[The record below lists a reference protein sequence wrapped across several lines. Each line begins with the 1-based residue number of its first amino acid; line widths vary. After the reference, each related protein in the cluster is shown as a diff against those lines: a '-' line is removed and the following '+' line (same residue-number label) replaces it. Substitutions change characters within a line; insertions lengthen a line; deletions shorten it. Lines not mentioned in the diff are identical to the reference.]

1 MDVLCQA
8 GNVGE
13 ITSFS
18 ERAKASLREALLDAA
33 TELLPERGY
42 AALRMADVA
51 TRAGVSRQTVY
62 NEFGNKA
69 ALVQAVVLRT
79 TSEFLEGI
87 RHRVKHSENLLA
99 GIHQAVVY
107 TIEHARQNRLAAAA
121 LGTRT
126 PGTEAVEDLLPLL
139 TTKGEPILTAATELA
154 AEQYREFE
162 PALSAAS
169 ATLLAETVVRL
180 SLSHLVMPSH
190 TADEAAAAVVAVL
203 APAIRSLTTG
213 SSTID

>member
-1 MDVLCQA
+1 M
-8 GNVGE
+8 GE

-18 ERAKASLREALLDAA
+18 VRTRAALRGALLDAA
-33 TELLPERGY
+33 AELLSERGY

-51 TRAGVSRQTVY
+51 TRTGVSRQTVY
-62 NEFGNKA
+62 NEFGNKS

-87 RHRVKHSENLLA
+87 RHRVEHSADLLA
-99 GIHQAVVY
+99 GVRQGVVY
-107 TIEHARQNRLAAAA
+107 TIEHARENRLVAAA
-121 LGTRT
+121 LGT
-126 PGTEAVEDLLPLL
+126 EAGKDLLPLL

-162 PALSAAS
+162 PALSPAS
-169 ATLLAETVVRL
+169 AALLAETVVRL

-190 TADEAAAAVVAVL
+190 TADEAAAAIVAVL
-203 APAIRSLTTG
+203 APAIRSLLTD
-213 SSTID
+213 SSTME